1 MNLTL
6 DEIQNFK
13 GKYPKQIWSL
23 FFSEMWE
30 RFCFYGMRGMLVFFM
45 ISQLNFHE
53 KEANLQYGATQ
64 AFVYAFTFVGGLFAD
79 KILGFRKSLFWGGL
93 LMIVGS
99 LILATDP
106 HKFFFLGIA
115 FTVVGTGFF
124 KPNISS
130 MVGQLYK
137 PNDSR
142 ADAGFSLFYAG
153 INLGALLGGYL
164 CIAIGKG
171 ELLSH
176 LIPEGLHWNV
186 AFGLAAIVMVIS
198 LVNFIFTQR
207 SLGTIGLQPG
217 HPNHEVK
224 SAPMPKWKEYGVYIL
239 SLIFIPII
247 MKMVSVPEYTDYFMW
262 IVGPLT
268 ILYLFYEFSRI
279 DQDLYKNPFSL
290 KGRLSRE
297 KYILN
302 SLLILVIYL
311 SLILYSYYKMNWLYC
326 LPIIP
331 LSWFNIVFQTKRCHD
346 INLNGWYQLIPFFG
360 IYLLLKKGDIGK
372 NDYGTTEITHN
383 KTLDPSIKKLYAALI
398 FILFSIV
405 FWGIY
410 EQSGGS
416 LSIFAAKNL
425 NKDLL
430 GLDPNG
436 VNNSGGAF
444 FIIFLAPLLGLLWIW
459 MNKKKIEPN
468 TIIKFGLGFIFLGLG
483 YYVLFATRLFADLQ
497 GVTSLNFFTLALLVI
512 TLGEL
517 CLSPIGLSI
526 MTKLST
532 KNLQGMMMG
541 MWFLASAY
549 GQYVA
554 GIIGAGLA
562 DAKEGSTNYDALI
575 TYTEG
580 YKQLALYAV
589 IAGVVLILISPLI
602 KKLMQEVK

>member
-1 MNLTL
+1 MSLTL

-13 GKYPKQIWSL
+13 GKYPRQIWSL

-64 AFVYAFTFVGGLFAD
+64 AFVYAFTFIGGLFAD

-153 INLGALLGGYL
+153 INLGALLGGYF

-171 ELLSH
+171 EMFAS
-176 LIPEGLHWNV
+176 IISEGLRWNI
-186 AFGLAAIVMVIS
+186 AFGLAAVVMVIS
-198 LVNFIFTQR
+198 LINFVFTQR
-207 SLGTIGLQPG
+207 SLGSIGLQPG
-217 HPNHEVK
+217 HPDNEIPSV
-224 SAPMPKWKEYGVYIL
+224 PIPKWQEYGVYVL
-239 SLIFIPII
+239 SLIFVPII
-247 MKMVSVPEYTDYFMW
+247 MVMVAKTEYTDYFMW
-262 IVGPLT
+262 TIGPLT
-268 ILYLFYEFSRI
+268 LIYLFYEMTKVTPAERN
-279 DQDLYKNPFSL
+279 K
-290 KGRLSRE
+290 
-297 KYILN
+297 
-302 SLLILVIYL
+302 LL
-311 SLILYSYYKMNWLYC
+311 
-326 LPIIP
+326 
-331 LSWFNIVFQTKRCHD
+331 
-346 INLNGWYQLIPFFG
+346 
-360 IYLLLKKGDIGK
+360 
-372 NDYGTTEITHN
+372 
-383 KTLDPSIKKLYAALI
+383 AALV
-398 FILFSIV
+398 FILFSIL

-425 NKDLL
+425 NNDLL

-444 FIIFLAPLLGLLWIW
+444 FIIFLAPLIGLLWIW
-459 MNKKKIEPN
+459 LNKRKIEPN

-483 YYVLFATRLFADLQ
+483 YYILFATRLFANLQ
-497 GVTSLNFFTLALLVI
+497 GITSLNFFTIALLVI

-562 DAKEGSTNYDALI
+562 TAKTGSTNYDALI
-575 TYTEG
+575 TYTDG
-580 YKQLALYAV
+580 YKQLGLYAV
-589 IAGVVLILISPLI
+589 IAGVVLILISPFV
-602 KKLMQEVK
+602 KKLMQEVR

>member
-1 MNLTL
+1 MSLTL

-13 GKYPKQIWSL
+13 GKYPRQIWSL

-64 AFVYAFTFVGGLFAD
+64 AFVYAFTFIGGLFAD

-99 LILATDP
+99 LILAADP

-153 INLGALLGGYL
+153 INLGALLGGYF

-171 ELLSH
+171 EMFANIIS
-176 LIPEGLHWNV
+176 EGLRWNI
-186 AFGLAAIVMVIS
+186 AFGLAAVVMVIS
-198 LVNFIFTQR
+198 LINFVFTQR
-207 SLGTIGLQPG
+207 SLGSIGLQPG
-217 HPNHEVK
+217 HPDNEIP
-224 SAPMPKWKEYGVYIL
+224 SAPIPKWQEYGVYVL
-239 SLIFIPII
+239 SLIFVPII
-247 MKMVSVPEYTDYFMW
+247 MVMVAKTEYTDYFMW
-262 IVGPLT
+262 TIGPLT
-268 ILYLFYEFSRI
+268 LIYLFYEMTKVTPAERN
-279 DQDLYKNPFSL
+279 K
-290 KGRLSRE
+290 
-297 KYILN
+297 
-302 SLLILVIYL
+302 LL
-311 SLILYSYYKMNWLYC
+311 
-326 LPIIP
+326 
-331 LSWFNIVFQTKRCHD
+331 
-346 INLNGWYQLIPFFG
+346 
-360 IYLLLKKGDIGK
+360 
-372 NDYGTTEITHN
+372 
-383 KTLDPSIKKLYAALI
+383 AALV
-398 FILFSIV
+398 FILFSIL

-425 NKDLL
+425 NNDLL

-444 FIIFLAPLLGLLWIW
+444 FIIFLAPLIGLLWIW
-459 MNKKKIEPN
+459 MNKRKIEPN

-483 YYVLFATRLFADLQ
+483 YYILFATRLFANLQ
-497 GVTSLNFFTLALLVI
+497 GITSLNFFTVALLVI

-562 DAKEGSTNYDALI
+562 TAKTGSTNYDALI
-575 TYTEG
+575 TYTDG
-580 YKQLALYAV
+580 YKQLGLYAV
-589 IAGVVLILISPLI
+589 IAGVVLILISPFV
-602 KKLMQEVK
+602 KKLMQEVR

>member
-1 MNLTL
+1 MSLTL

-13 GKYPKQIWSL
+13 GKYPRQIWSL

-106 HKFFFLGIA
+106 HKFFFLGSA

-171 ELLSH
+171 ELFSS
-176 LIPEGLHWNV
+176 LIPEEMRWHI
-186 AFGLAAIVMVIS
+186 AFGLAAIVMVVS
-198 LVNFIFTQR
+198 LINFVFTQKR
-207 SLGTIGLQPG
+207 LGTIGLQPG
-217 HPNHEVK
+217 HPLNEVK
-224 SAPMPKWKEYGVYIL
+224 SAPIPKWKEYGVYVL
-239 SLIFIPII
+239 SLIFVPII
-247 MKMVSVPEYTDYFMW
+247 MIMVAKTEYTDYFMW
-262 IVGPLT
+262 TIGPLT
-268 ILYLFYEFSRI
+268 LIYLFYE
-279 DQDLYKNPFSL
+279 
-290 KGRLSRE
+290 
-297 KYILN
+297 
-302 SLLILVIYL
+302 
-311 SLILYSYYKMNWLYC
+311 M
-326 LPIIP
+326 
-331 LSWFNIVFQTKRCHD
+331 TKVTSAER
-346 INLNGWYQLIPFFG
+346 
-360 IYLLLKKGDIGK
+360 
-372 NDYGTTEITHN
+372 
-383 KTLDPSIKKLYAALI
+383 KKLWAALV
-398 FILFSIV
+398 FILFSIL

-444 FIIFLAPLLGLLWIW
+444 FIIFLAPLIGLLWIW
-459 MNKKKIEPN
+459 LNKRKIEPN

-483 YYVLFATRLFADLQ
+483 YYVLFATRLFANLQ
-497 GVTSLNFFTLALLVI
+497 GITSLNFFTIALLVI

-562 DAKEGSTNYDALI
+562 TAKEGSTNYDALI
-575 TYTEG
+575 TYTDG
-580 YKQLALYAV
+580 YKQLGLYAV
-589 IAGVVLILISPLI
+589 IAGVVLILISPFV